1 MPEINLSDI
10 AIYSEGWKIA
20 LLMAAL
26 REAATRW
33 RARIAQLGL
42 AGGEETA
49 ATAAVSGGGFGD
61 FGVLRG
67 SVVFSAVF
75 FIVY

>member
-1 MPEINLSDI
+1 
-10 AIYSEGWKIA
+10 
-20 LLMAAL
+20 MAAL

-33 RARIAQLGL
+33 RARIARSGL

-49 ATAAVSGGGFGD
+49 ATSAVSGGGFGD
-61 FGVLRG
+61 FGFLRG
-67 SVVFSAVF
+67 FAVFSADF

>member
-1 MPEINLSDI
+1 
-10 AIYSEGWKIA
+10 
-20 LLMAAL
+20 MAAL

-33 RARIAQLGL
+33 RARIARLGL

-49 ATAAVSGGGFGD
+49 ATATASGGGFGD

-67 SVVFSAVF
+67 FAVSRAVF
-75 FIVY
+75 FIVF